1 MLFTVLDVINVVT
14 VCRTSQCCPRQ
25 RPRMQLACS
34 NDTYHHQ
41 DSPIEQQLLQQMAGL
56 SFGVQTSAGHSHG
69 GRSHLPLHAASKD
82 SISVASAHHH
92 SK

>member
-1 MLFTVLDVINVVT
+1 
-14 VCRTSQCCPRQ
+14 
-25 RPRMQLACS
+25 
-34 NDTYHHQ
+34 
-41 DSPIEQQLLQQMAGL
+41 MAGL